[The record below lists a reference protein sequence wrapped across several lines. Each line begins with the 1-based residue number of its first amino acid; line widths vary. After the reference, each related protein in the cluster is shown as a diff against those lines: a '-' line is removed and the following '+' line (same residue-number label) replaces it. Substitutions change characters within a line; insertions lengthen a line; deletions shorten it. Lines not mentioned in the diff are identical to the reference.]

1 MVEASRSKKTN
12 PEAIKLKV
20 NKFYYLKII
29 FIHSKNIIV
38 NTVKRQMTNQK
49 NIQKYVTEKW
59 LIFSIYKEIF
69 ECYKE

>member
-1 MVEASRSKKTN
+1 MVEASQSKKTN
-12 PEAIKLKV
+12 PEAMKLKV

-49 NIQKYVTEKW
+49 NI
-59 LIFSIYKEIF
+59 
-69 ECYKE
+69 

>member
-12 PEAIKLKV
+12 PEAMKLKV

-49 NIQKYVTEKW
+49 NI
-59 LIFSIYKEIF
+59 
-69 ECYKE
+69 